1 MTPST
6 VPPSAAVRKGALLR
20 VLGVGFGL
28 AVTVGNTIGTGI
40 LRMPGE
46 VAAQLPD
53 AWLFMFIWVAG
64 GVFALVAS
72 FSLAELGTM
81 VPRSGGHYVF
91 AHHAFGN
98 YPGFVIGW
106 CDWFGNCGSTAA
118 VALVIGEYFGLIF
131 PALAGRGILI
141 SVTVVL
147 FFAGLQWRGIKV
159 GSRVQQLST
168 LLKGAAFL
176 AFIGAAFL
184 LAGRVSDPVTPS
196 SVSVIPSGS
205 ALAVAIVLALQ
216 AVIFTYDGWAGIV
229 YFSEE
234 TTDPSRDIPRSLFG
248 GVLCIMAIYVL
259 LNAALL
265 YVSPVTEIAGD
276 KLAMGTAALRIFGP
290 HGDTL
295 IQVITIISMMAAVN
309 AYQLMTCRIPYSMS
323 VDGLFPRF
331 AARVNTGGTPDISL
345 LLSTG
350 IALAFVLSG
359 GLERVIA
366 VLAFFFVV
374 NYVFDLAAVFYLRR
388 RDPDASR
395 PYRAWGYP
403 WTTGLALFA
412 YTAFLLG
419 ACFTDT
425 RNSLYALA
433 LLAASYPAFLIVRR
447 WLH

>member
-1 MTPST
+1 ML
-6 VPPSAAVRKGALLR
+6 PPLPAGRGALLR

-46 VAAQLPD
+46 VATQLPNP
-53 AWLFMFIWVAG
+53 WLFMSIWILG
-64 GVFALVAS
+64 GLFALVAS

-91 AHHAFGN
+91 AHHAFGD

-118 VALVIGEYFGLIF
+118 VALVIGEYSGLIF
-131 PALAGRGILI
+131 PALAGHGVTI
-141 SVTVVL
+141 SVVVVL
-147 FFAGLQWRGIKV
+147 FFAALQWLGIKV
-159 GSRVQQLST
+159 GSRVQQIST

-176 AFIGAAFL
+176 AFIAAAFF
-184 LAGRVSDPVTPS
+184 LADRVAQAAPAASPS
-196 SVSVIPSGS
+196 LPSGF
-205 ALAVAIVLALQ
+205 ALAVAIVLSFQ
-216 AVIFTYDGWAGIV
+216 AVIYTYDGWAGIV

-234 TTDPSRDIPRSLFG
+234 TTDPARDIPRSLFG
-248 GVLCIMAIYVL
+248 GVLCIMGIYVL

-265 YVSPVTEIAGD
+265 FVLPISQIAGD
-276 KLAMGTAALRIFGP
+276 KLAMGTAALHIFGP

-295 IQVITIISMMAAVN
+295 VQVITIISMMAAIN
-309 AYQLMTCRIPYSMS
+309 AYQLMTSRIPYSMS

-331 AARVNTGGTPDISL
+331 AARVNAGGTPDISL
-345 LLSTG
+345 ALSTV
-350 IALAFVLSG
+350 ISLAFVLSG
-359 GLERVIA
+359 GLDRVVA

-388 RDPDASR
+388 RNPSAPR

-403 WTTGLALFA
+403 WTTAIALFA
-412 YTAFLLG
+412 YAAFLIG

-433 LLAASYPAFLIVRR
+433 LLGASYPAFLIARR

>member
-1 MTPST
+1 M
-6 VPPSAAVRKGALLR
+6 
-20 VLGVGFGL
+20 LGVGFGL

-53 AWLFMFIWVAG
+53 PWLFMFIWILG
-64 GVFALVAS
+64 GLFALVAS

-98 YPGFVIGW
+98 YPGFIIGW

-131 PALAGRGILI
+131 PALAGHGVLI
-141 SVTVVL
+141 SVLVVL
-147 FFAGLQWRGIKV
+147 FFAALQWQGIKV
-159 GSRVQQLST
+159 GSRVQQIST

-176 AFIGAAFL
+176 AFIVAAFAL
-184 LAGRVSDPVTPS
+184 VGRVSEQAAPS
-196 SVSVIPSGS
+196 NVIPSGWT
-205 ALAVAIVLALQ
+205 LAVAIVLSLQ

-248 GVLCIMAIYVL
+248 GVLCIMGIYVL

-265 YVSPVTEIAGD
+265 YVLPITQIAGD

-295 IQVITIISMMAAVN
+295 VQVITIISMMAAIN

-323 VDGLFPRF
+323 VDGLFPHF
-331 AARVNTGGTPDISL
+331 AGRVNAGGTPDISL
-345 LLSTG
+345 LLSTA

-359 GLERVIA
+359 GLGRVVA

-374 NYVFDLAAVFYLRR
+374 NYVFDLAAIFYLRR
-388 RDPDASR
+388 RDPDAPR

-403 WTTGLALFA
+403 WTTGFALFA
-412 YTAFLLG
+412 YGAFLIG

-425 RNSLYALA
+425 RNSVYALA
-433 LLAASYPAFLIVRR
+433 LLAASYPAFLAARR
-447 WLH
+447 WLR

>member
-6 VPPSAAVRKGALLR
+6 IAGRGALLR

-46 VAAQLPD
+46 VASLLPD
-53 AWLFMFIWVAG
+53 PWLFMLIWILG
-64 GVFALVAS
+64 GLFALTAS

-91 AHHAFGN
+91 AHHAFGD
-98 YPGFVIGW
+98 YPGFIIGW

-118 VALVIGEYFGLIF
+118 VALVIGEYAGLIF
-131 PALAGRGILI
+131 PTLAGYGVLLSI
-141 SVTVVL
+141 VVVL
-147 FFAGLQWRGIKV
+147 FFAGLQWLGIKV
-159 GSRVQQLST
+159 GSRVQQIST
-168 LLKGAAFL
+168 VLKGAAFL
-176 AFIGAAFL
+176 AFIVAAFA
-184 LAGRVSDPVTPS
+184 LAGRASEQVAPPAA
-196 SVSVIPSGS
+196 SVIPSGWP
-205 ALAVAIVLALQ
+205 LAVAIVLSLQ
-216 AVIFTYDGWAGIV
+216 AVIYTYDGWAGIV

-248 GVLCIMAIYVL
+248 GVLCIMGIYVL

-265 YVSPVTEIAGD
+265 YVLPIGQIAGD

-295 IQVITIISMMAAVN
+295 IQVITIISMMAAIN

-331 AARVNTGGTPDISL
+331 AARVNAGGTPDISL

-388 RDPDASR
+388 RDPDAPR

-403 WTTGLALFA
+403 WTTGIALFA
-412 YTAFLLG
+412 YTAFLIG

-425 RNSLYALA
+425 RNSVYALV
-433 LLAASYPAFLIVRR
+433 LLAASYPVFLAARR
-447 WLH
+447 WLR